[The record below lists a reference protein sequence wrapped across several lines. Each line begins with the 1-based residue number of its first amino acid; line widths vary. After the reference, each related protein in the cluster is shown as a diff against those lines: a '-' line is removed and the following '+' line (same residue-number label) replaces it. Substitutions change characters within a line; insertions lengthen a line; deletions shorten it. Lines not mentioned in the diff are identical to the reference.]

1 MKTYDVTVKTYLTK
15 NFACLGYATYRLDV
29 EAGDETEAKWIAL
42 QVADP
47 ESDRHSCV
55 VDINELEGIWHTQ

>member
-1 MKTYDVTVKTYLTK
+1 MKTYEITVKTYITGVHS
-15 NFACLGYATYRLDV
+15 ACLGYATYDLEV
-29 EAGDETEAKWIAL
+29 EAEDGTEAKWLAL

-55 VDINELEGIWHTQ
+55 VDINELEGI